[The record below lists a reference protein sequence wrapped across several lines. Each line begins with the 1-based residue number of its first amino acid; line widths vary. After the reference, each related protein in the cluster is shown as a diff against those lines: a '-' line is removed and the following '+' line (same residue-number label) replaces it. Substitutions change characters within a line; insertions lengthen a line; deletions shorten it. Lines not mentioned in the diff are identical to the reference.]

1 MKPTDIKFNFEQSL
15 ATIDSIL
22 HSGSVIPRLGSYSA
36 EKLGGARGA
45 FIDATVMVVVFDVT
59 GAEDGNV
66 EDYARVYDI
75 LLTQMYDL
83 VACQPLLLYFDWDGE
98 RLRAVFNTTK
108 KPHIDAMVDVAGRI
122 ISLTD
127 VINYKI
133 RKETG
138 IKFKVRTAVDFGKVF
153 AVPVGEQG
161 SLMTGKIFS
170 ETEHQLSQGT
180 KNVIL
185 SNFIYKNMKDEYKS
199 LFSPIGVFA
208 TEYEADIVNI
218 GMNNW
223 LKKQI
228 GKL

>member
-15 ATIDSIL
+15 ATMDSIL

-45 FIDATVMVVVFDVT
+45 FIDATVMVVVFDASGVEE
-59 GAEDGNV
+59 AEND
-66 EDYARVYDI
+66 DYARAYDI
-75 LLTQMYDL
+75 LLTQMYDMM
-83 VACQPLLLYFDWDGE
+83 VSQPLLLYFDWDGE
-98 RLRAVFNTTK
+98 KLRAVFNTTK
-108 KPHIDAMVDVAGRI
+108 KPHIDAMMDVAGRI

-138 IKFKVRTAVDFGKVF
+138 IKFKVRTALDFGKVF

-180 KNVIL
+180 KKVIL
-185 SNFIYKNMKDEYKS
+185 SEFIYKNMKDDYKAW
-199 LFSPIGVFA
+199 FSPIGVFA

-218 GMNNW
+218 GMNHW

>member
-15 ATIDSIL
+15 ATMDGIL
-22 HSGSVIPRLGSYSA
+22 HSGNVIPRPGAYPT

-45 FIDATVMVVVFDVT
+45 FMDATVMVAVFDAT
-59 GAEDGNV
+59 GVEEAQN
-66 EDYARVYDI
+66 EDYARAYDI

-83 VACQPLLLYFDWDGE
+83 VASQPLLLYFDWDGE
-98 RLRAVFNTTK
+98 KLKVVFNTTK

-122 ISLTD
+122 VSLTD

-133 RKETG
+133 RKDTG
-138 IKFKVRTAVDFGKVF
+138 IKFMVRTAVGFGKVF

-161 SLMTGKIFS
+161 SLMTGKIFR
-170 ETEHQLSQGT
+170 ETEYLLTHGT
-180 KNVIL
+180 KKVIL
-185 SNFIYKNMKDEYKS
+185 SGFIYKNMKDEYKA
-199 LFSPIGVFA
+199 LFSSIGAFA
-208 TEYEADIVNI
+208 TEYEANIVNI

-223 LKKQI
+223 LKKQL